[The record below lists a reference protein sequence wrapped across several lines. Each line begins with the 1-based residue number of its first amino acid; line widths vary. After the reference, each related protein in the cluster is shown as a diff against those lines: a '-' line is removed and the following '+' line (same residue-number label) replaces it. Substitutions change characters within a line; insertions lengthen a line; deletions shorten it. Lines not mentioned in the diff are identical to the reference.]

1 MSLVNIKCPNCG
13 ASIQLDNSRESGFC
27 SYCGSKV
34 QIQEA
39 INKIKIDRTGDIKII
54 YPLDKLLKKPA
65 MGKKHATMPTK
76 FGNRPSKCRRLVFEN
91 VRDRMHAGIQLPA
104 NGRCR

>member
-1 MSLVNIKCPNCG
+1 MSLVDIKCPNCG

-39 INKIKIDRTGDIKII
+39 INKIKIDRSGDIEKYLSIGSQ
-54 YPLDKLLKKPA
+54 LQRWAMDKKR
-65 MGKKHATMPTK
+65 MTMPIK
-76 FGNRPSKCRRLVFEN
+76 YWK
-91 VRDRMHAGIQLPA
+91 
-104 NGRCR
+104 

>member
-1 MSLVNIKCPNCG
+1 MSLVDIKCPNCG

-39 INKIKIDRTGDIKII
+39 INKIKIDRSCDINNYLHLAKTASKQTT
-54 YPLDKLLKKPA
+54 D
-65 MGKKHATMPTK
+65 KKHTIMQIK
-76 FGNRPSKCRRLVFEN
+76 YWNLIRQMQKHGN
-91 VRDRMHAGIQLPA
+91 
-104 NGRCR
+104 

>member
-1 MSLVNIKCPNCG
+1 MSLVDIKCPNCG

-39 INKIKIDRTGDIKII
+39 INKIKIDRSCDINNYLHLAKIR
-54 YPLDKLLKKPA
+54 
-65 MGKKHATMPTK
+65 
-76 FGNRPSKCRRLVFEN
+76 FRSKQRTRNIRL
-91 VRDRMHAGIQLPA
+91 
-104 NGRCR
+104 CK